1 MKESIKTVN
10 WCFTICYSWKK
21 PVGPEDMGA
30 TATYELD
37 TERDNDAQAIFE
49 RSQKIQ
55 EVGHERDVETKTE
68 PCWKLKQ
75 FTN

>member
-1 MKESIKTVN
+1 
-10 WCFTICYSWKK
+10 
-21 PVGPEDMGA
+21 MGA

-55 EVGHERDVETKTE
+55 EVPGNIPNGTFLQIVYNLIHV
-68 PCWKLKQ
+68 PLHV
-75 FTN
+75 FIIF

>member
-1 MKESIKTVN
+1 
-10 WCFTICYSWKK
+10 
-21 PVGPEDMGA
+21 MGA

-68 PCWKLKQ
+68 PCWELEQ